1 VCRRSYFALKR
12 KERIAVPTLQDWQDR
27 AAAAA
32 VHTRPFVGGRFV
44 DGPAATFENRNPA
57 TGALLGEVVDGGA
70 EVVDEAVRSARAT
83 FDSGVWSRAG
93 AAYRRERM
101 LRFADILEEHA
112 AELAVLDSLDMGK
125 RVVDA
130 HELDLPFSVGLLRY
144 YAEAID
150 KISDEVA
157 PTPPGTLGLV
167 RRVPLGVVGAVIPW
181 NYPVDMLAW
190 KAAPALAAGNS
201 VVLKP
206 AEQSPSSA
214 LRIAELAAEAGLP
227 DGVLNVV
234 PGLGETTGRALGL
247 HPDVDC
253 LAFTGST
260 EIGRMFQRYA
270 GESNMKQVWL
280 ECGGKSPHV
289 VFADVEDLEQA
300 ARQTA
305 FGIWFNQGAVCSAH
319 SRALVQREVHEDFV
333 ALVAKFAADYAP
345 GDPLDPDSGMGAVV
359 SAEQTDRV
367 MGFINEAAEAAGG
380 PELVTG
386 GHRVTIG
393 GSDCFVE
400 PTVFDR
406 VGPDSRL
413 AREEVFG
420 PVLAITPFETEDEAV
435 ALAND
440 SAYGLAASVATG
452 SLSRAHRMSERLHV
466 GTVTVNGVDAFSAWT
481 PFGGFKGSG
490 FGRDLSL
497 HALDKY
503 VGLKTVWINH

>member
-1 VCRRSYFALKR
+1 MR
-12 KERIAVPTLQDWQDR
+12 THQDWVVE
-27 AAAAA
+27 AGKATL
-32 VHTRPFVGGRFV
+32 HTRPFVGGRFIEA
-44 DGPAATFENRNPA
+44 GEETFGNRNPA
-57 TGALLGEVVDGGA
+57 NGALLADVADAGAAGVDR
-70 EVVDEAVRSARAT
+70 AVRAARET
-83 FDSGVWSRAG
+83 FDAGSWSRAG
-93 AAYRRERM
+93 ASYRRERM
-101 LRFADILEEHA
+101 LRFADLLAEHA

-130 HELDLPFSVGLLRY
+130 HDLDLPFSVDLFRY

-150 KISDEVA
+150 KINDEVA
-157 PTPPGTLGLV
+157 PTPPGTTALV
-167 RRVPLGVVGAVIPW
+167 RRVPLGVVGAVVPW

-190 KAAPALAAGNS
+190 KVAPAMAAGNS

-214 LRIAELAAEAGLP
+214 LRIAELAAEAGIP

-247 HPDVDC
+247 HPDVDV

-260 EIGRMFQRYA
+260 EVGRYFLQYA
-270 GESNMKQVWL
+270 GQSNLKQVWL
-280 ECGGKSPHV
+280 ECGGKSPHL
-289 VFADVEDLEQA
+289 VFADAEDLA
-300 ARQTA
+300 ATARATA

-319 SRALVQREVHEDFV
+319 SRVLVQREVHEEFV
-333 ALVAKFAADYAP
+333 ALVAAEAASYTP
-345 GDPLDPDSGMGAVV
+345 GDPLDPAAGMGAVV
-359 SAEQTDRV
+359 SPEQTDQV
-367 MGFINEAAEAAGG
+367 MRFIDGARASGARLVAGG
-380 PELVTG
+380 ERIT
-386 GHRVTIG
+386 RD
-393 GSDCFVE
+393 GSDCYVQ
-400 PTVFDR
+400 PTVFDG
-406 VGPDSRL
+406 VDPASEL

-420 PVLAITPFETEDEAV
+420 PVLAVTPFDTEDEAL

-440 SAYGLAASVATG
+440 TAYGLAASVATSNLG
-452 SLSRAHRMSERLHV
+452 RAHRLADRIHA

>member
-1 VCRRSYFALKR
+1 VR
-12 KERIAVPTLQDWQDR
+12 THQDWVR
-27 AAAAA
+27 EAGKATL
-32 VHTRPFVGGRFV
+32 HTLPFVGGRFIEA
-44 DGPAATFENRNPA
+44 GEETFENRNPA
-57 TGALLGEVVDGGA
+57 NGALLADVADAGAAGVDR
-70 EVVDEAVRSARAT
+70 AVRAAREA
-83 FDSGVWSRAG
+83 FDAGSWSRAG
-93 AAYRRERM
+93 ASYRRGRM
-101 LRFADILEEHA
+101 LRFADLLAEHA

-130 HELDLPFSVGLLRY
+130 HDLDLPFSVDLFRY

-150 KISDEVA
+150 KINDEVA
-157 PTPPGTLGLV
+157 PTPPGTTALV
-167 RRVPLGVVGAVIPW
+167 RRVPLGVVGAVVPW

-190 KAAPALAAGNS
+190 KVAPAMAAGNS

-214 LRIAELAAEAGLP
+214 LRIAELAAEAGIP

-247 HPDVDC
+247 HPDVDV

-260 EIGRMFQRYA
+260 EVGRHFLQYA
-270 GESNMKQVWL
+270 GQSNLKQVWL
-280 ECGGKSPHV
+280 ECGGKSPHL
-289 VFADVEDLEQA
+289 VFADAEDLA
-300 ARQTA
+300 ATARATA

-319 SRALVQREVHEDFV
+319 SRVLVQREVHEEFV
-333 ALVAKFAADYAP
+333 ALVAAEAASYTP
-345 GDPLDPDSGMGAVV
+345 GDPLDPAAGMGAVV
-359 SAEQTDRV
+359 SPEQTDQV
-367 MGFINEAAEAAGG
+367 MRFIDGARASGAR
-380 PELVTG
+380 LVTG
-386 GHRVTIG
+386 GERITRD
-393 GSDCFVE
+393 GSDCYVQ
-400 PTVFDR
+400 PTVFDG
-406 VGPDSRL
+406 VDPASEL

-420 PVLAITPFETEDEAV
+420 PVLAVTPFATEDEAL

-440 SAYGLAASVATG
+440 TAYGLAASVATSNLG
-452 SLSRAHRMSERLHV
+452 RAHRLADRIHA